1 MIKKPSK
8 GYLVVASRKPNF
20 YSLAINCIESI
31 KDYYPDAKCCLVTE
45 EKFLDGREDIAD
57 DLIFCDDHY
66 RAKLWG
72 MANSPYDITMYIDA
86 DSEIEHEDIATVF
99 DELNNKDLRN
109 QLLVN
114 LLQYLR
120 SDLQMT
126 SLNDLVFEFSF
137 QAN

>member
-57 DLIFCDDHY
+57 DLTWKSRQNFTLRHFMERINIYNEEEFDY
-66 RAKLWG
+66 TIKNLK
-72 MANSPYDITMYIDA
+72 
-86 DSEIEHEDIATVF
+86 IEG
-99 DELNNKDLRN
+99 
-109 QLLVN
+109 
-114 LLQYLR
+114 
-120 SDLQMT
+120 
-126 SLNDLVFEFSF
+126 
-137 QAN
+137 